1 MKKSFLLFSAS
12 LLLAGSIGGGKILA
26 TSANEPTVGEEI
38 QALLADY
45 LNADGYTK
53 KTTIGLNAAA
63 VEEMSACFHCN
74 ETAKKRTTYYRPGQ
88 LLLAAEDGSI
98 PEGSGSYVYDANDHE
113 VKRAA
118 ALGNSTNKNMWTNL
132 SEPVS
137 VGQNNAN
144 GLEDYYITLATFM
157 SSGYFDGW
165 GKNGN
170 VYYYDLTNEDKVK
183 DNETHIYNCDIW
195 NEFLYFCAPMLYKN
209 SGYYLSAKSLTITK
223 KYDADSNGYLCLDMY
238 LENIDS
244 GKLDC
249 DYLAEARIYEN
260 NYIFEEDL
268 SESYFL
274 RNGPFTEGKFV
285 VDNDSG
291 TKQLKLMNVPLLK
304 GNAVKVWSSKS
315 EYHGVSQGYAHNL
328 TSTAGM
334 VDGEDNY
341 IIPED
346 GNYDFYIKL
355 NDDGS
360 FKDVYVNDK
369 SAKTYYVSLGWSDID
384 GSKLWA
390 RYYNGSNEITSDESK
405 PGMIYSHQNEY
416 NQAVYKVTIPGEAN
430 KIQFCY
436 NKTGGG
442 EYVVSSIT
450 DIPTDKNA
458 FYFDNWND
466 GSPTMG
472 TWNYEG

>member
-1 MKKSFLLFSAS
+1 MKKSFLLLSTS
-12 LLLAGSIGGGKILA
+12 LLLAGSIGGGKIIA

-98 PEGSGSYVYDANDHE
+98 PAGSGSYVYDAADHE

-118 ALGNSTNKNMWTNL
+118 ALGNSTDENMWTNL

-137 VGQNNAN
+137 VGQINAN
-144 GLEDYYITLATFM
+144 GLEDYYITLVTFM
-157 SSGYFDGW
+157 SNGYFDGW
-165 GKNGN
+165 GKNGD

-249 DYLAEARIYEN
+249 DYLAEARIYN
-260 NYIFEEDL
+260 GNRVFIEDL
-268 SESYFL
+268 STGYFL
-274 RNGPFTEGKFV
+274 AASDNVERKFEI
-285 VDNDSG
+285 DPNDASHVMLKNVSLTKG
-291 TKQLKLMNVPLLK
+291 TKIKIQESNP
-304 GNAVKVWSSKS
+304 AI
-315 EYHGVSQGYAHNL
+315 YHGVSQGAGHNL
-328 TSTAGM
+328 SVAITQTAGM
-334 VDGEDNY
+334 VDDQDNY
-341 IIPED
+341 IIPEN
-346 GNYDFYIKL
+346 GTYDFYVNFDNGSYRDMWI
-355 NDDGS
+355 NDQ
-360 FKDVYVNDK
+360 N
-369 SAKTYYVSLGWSDID
+369 AKTIYVQDTWD
-384 GSKLWA
+384 K
-390 RYYNGSNEITSDESK
+390 
-405 PGMIYSHQNEY
+405 
-416 NQAVYKVTIPGEAN
+416 
-430 KIQFCY
+430 
-436 NKTGGG
+436 GGVG
-442 EYVVSSIT
+442 LHYW
-450 DIPTDKNA
+450 
-458 FYFDNWND
+458 WND
-466 GSPTMG
+466 GKNDVGSVWEYTPAG
-472 TWNYEG
+472 TFTGKYDSGHGMFRFVIPGAAEKIIIKYDGKQSSTIVLDSTNNSYWISDAGGGTPSGNAYNWSEQ